1 MIFAFDQLCRDSIV
15 VYDDD
20 EVEGRFL
27 SLDELGAVLRQLSET
42 LPGIYCLKF
51 IMKQAILKIDLNFAL

>member
-1 MIFAFDQLCRDSIV
+1 MVILAFDQLCRDSIV

-27 SLDELGAVLRQLSET
+27 SLDELGAVLRRLSET
-42 LPGIYCLKF
+42 LPGIYMYNITDYFKNQS
-51 IMKQAILKIDLNFAL
+51 KS